1 MLDGHAVS
9 TINPDLTAAAD
20 LTRARRLAE
29 NLGIAF
35 MGDTKGGAF
44 DIPPDEVARQLAAP
58 LNPNGRP
65 NTDVVRPWV
74 NGLDIT
80 RRPRGMFIIDF
91 GVDMPLGAAALYELP
106 FAYVERYVKPER
118 EHNRRETYRERW
130 WLHVEPRRGLRA
142 ALAPLRRY
150 IATPTVAKHRLF
162 VWLTP
167 DTLPDH
173 QLIAIARDDDYTF
186 GVLHARAHE
195 LWSLRMGTSLEDRP
209 RYTPS
214 TTFET
219 FPFPR
224 ASEDQRRAI
233 AEAAR
238 DLDVKRTAWLNPPA
252 AGEADLRVR
261 TLTNLY
267 NERPAWLRLAHERLD
282 AAVFA
287 AYGWEPAIADEE
299 LLALNLERAGAMT
312 SPRPDGDD

>member
-20 LTRARRLAE
+20 LTRARQLAE

-44 DIPPDEVARQLAAP
+44 DISPDEVARQLAAP

-74 NGLDIT
+74 NGLDLT

-91 GVDMPLGAAALYELP
+91 GVEMPLGAAALYERP
-106 FAYVERYVKPER
+106 FAYVERHVKPER
-118 EHNRRETYRERW
+118 EHNRREAYRDRW

-142 ALAPLRRY
+142 AVAPLRRF
-150 IATPTVAKHRLF
+150 IATPRVAKHRLF
-162 VWLTP
+162 VWLAT
-167 DTLPDH
+167 DTLPDS
-173 QLIAIARDDDYTF
+173 QIIAIARDDDYTF
-186 GVLHARAHE
+186 GVLHSRAHE
-195 LWSLRMGTSLEDRP
+195 LWSLRTGTYLGIGNDP

-224 ASEDQRRAI
+224 PTADQRAAI

-261 TLTNLY
+261 TLTNLD
-267 NERPAWLRLAHERLD
+267 NHARPGCAWPTS
-282 AAVFA
+282 
-287 AYGWEPAIADEE
+287 GWTRRSSPPT
-299 LLALNLERAGAMT
+299 AGSRT
-312 SPRPDGDD
+312 PPTRSCWRGCWR